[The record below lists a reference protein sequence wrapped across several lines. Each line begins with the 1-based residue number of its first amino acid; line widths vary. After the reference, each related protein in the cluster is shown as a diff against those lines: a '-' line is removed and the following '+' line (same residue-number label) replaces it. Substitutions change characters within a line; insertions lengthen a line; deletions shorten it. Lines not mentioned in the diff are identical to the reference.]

1 VTAHPRFAPRP
12 AKLLDLVA
20 DALRTRGYVAA
31 LRQAYVDWTRRYIL
45 FHRIRHPRDL
55 GPAEVAAFL
64 DHLAGR
70 TDLPPA
76 AEVEARA
83 ALTFLYDVVLGR
95 PLGELPT
102 TAGLLPDG
110 ITGSLAPRPGAD
122 GPRLLDQ
129 LRHVLR
135 VRHYSLRTEDC
146 YADWARRFILFHGK
160 RHPGDLGPAHV
171 ERFLTHLAVEGHV
184 AESTQNQALNALV
197 FLYKQ
202 VLDIDLGLLHHVR
215 ARRPVRLPVVA
226 SRDEVRQVLAGIEG
240 ADGLFRLAVELLYGA
255 GLRKMECLRLRV
267 HDVDLG
273 RDQVLV
279 RGGKGNK
286 DRVVML
292 PRKLKPA
299 LAEQFERR
307 RAVHERDLARGTAW
321 VELPH
326 ALARKYPNAP
336 RELGWQFLLA
346 SRQLSRDP
354 RSGQTGRHHIHEG
367 ALGRAVACAV
377 GKAGLTKPITAH
389 TFRHS
394 FATHLLEMG
403 YDLRTVQLLL
413 GHKDVST
420 TMIYTHV
427 LETGVAAVRSPLDLL
442 DELQPG
448 AVEEAVSATRR
459 LAGPGPEPPAR
470 GLLPVGAG
478 NLPRG

>member
-1 VTAHPRFAPRP
+1 
-12 AKLLDLVA
+12 
-20 DALRTRGYVAA
+20 
-31 LRQAYVDWTRRYIL
+31 
-45 FHRIRHPRDL
+45 
-55 GPAEVAAFL
+55 
-64 DHLAGR
+64 
-70 TDLPPA
+70 
-76 AEVEARA
+76 
-83 ALTFLYDVVLGR
+83 
-95 PLGELPT
+95 LPT
-102 TAGLLPDG
+102 TAGLLPAG
-110 ITGSLAPRPGAD
+110 VGGSLAARPGGD

-135 VRHYSLRTEDC
+135 VRHYSLRTEEC
-146 YADWARRFILFHGK
+146 YADWARRYILFHGK
-160 RHPGDLGPAHV
+160 RHPCDLGAAHV
-171 ERFLTHLAVEGHV
+171 ARFLTHLAVEGHV

-202 VLDIDLGLLHHVR
+202 VLDIDLGSLHHVR

-226 SRDEVRQVLAGIEG
+226 SRDEVRQVLAAIEG
-240 ADGLFRLAVELLYGA
+240 ADGLFRLAVELLYGT

-267 HDVDLG
+267 HDLDLG
-273 RDQVLV
+273 RHQVLV

-299 LAEQFERR
+299 LAEQMERR
-307 RAVHERDLARGTAW
+307 RAVHERDLARGVAW

-354 RSGQTGRHHIHEG
+354 RTGHTGRHHLHEG
-367 ALGRAVACAV
+367 TLQRAVAGAV
-377 GKAGLTKPITAH
+377 RQAGLTKPISAH

-403 YDLRTVQLLL
+403 HDLRTVQLLL

-427 LETGVAAVRSPLDLL
+427 LEKGVAGVRSPLDLL
-442 DELQPG
+442 DDIPAG
-448 AVEEAVSATRR
+448 AVEEAVTATRR
-459 LAGPGPEPPAR
+459 LAGPGPVPPDR
-470 GLLPVGAG
+470 ILLPAGAG
-478 NLPRG
+478 NIPET